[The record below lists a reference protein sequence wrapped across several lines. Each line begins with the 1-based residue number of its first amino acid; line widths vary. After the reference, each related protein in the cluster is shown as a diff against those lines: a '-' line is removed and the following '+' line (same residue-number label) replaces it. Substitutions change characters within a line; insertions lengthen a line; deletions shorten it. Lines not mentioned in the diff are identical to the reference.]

1 MKTRILCD
9 SSTGIDFS
17 LPEYSSLERVCM
29 PIMFGEEEYIDGVTI
44 NNQQFFEKLDK
55 AMPKTALI
63 NQFQFE
69 QIFDDVKKKKQEMVV
84 LLISRHLSGTYANA
98 VNALKQ
104 VDYDKIYIVDT
115 LQTTT
120 SLAALVFHAQ
130 QLANDNK
137 SAKEIADIMAQLA
150 PKIKIIAVVKTL
162 KYLLAGGR
170 LSATSAAV
178 GTLLGV
184 KPIMSIVEGK
194 VVNVHKCIGMRKAMQ
209 YIVDKVVSSN
219 IDKSKPIYLT
229 QTNNR
234 EDANKLVD
242 MMKSKGYDNDG
253 IFDIGTTVASH
264 VGAGVVG
271 IVYFEQ

>member
-17 LPEYSSLERVCM
+17 LPEYSTLERVCM

-44 NNQQFFEKLDK
+44 NNRQFFEKLDK

-137 SAKEIADIMAQLA
+137 SGKEIADIMAQLA

-184 KPIMSIVEGK
+184 KPIVSIVEGK
-194 VVNVHKCIGMRKAMQ
+194 VVNIHKCIGMRKAMQ
-209 YIVDKVVSSN
+209 YIVDKAVSSN

-229 QTNNR
+229 QTNNL